1 MKNNLKLKLFNFNK
15 ELTMEQSD
23 IAVIVESHIKST
35 DIFSEKEILNSLD
48 KELKMFEY
56 FDNIENL
63 LSDIRTQ
70 ITSDQMYYDLKDL
83 YYKLERSNH
92 SAIYRQPINVLL
104 DCINTTDKTSRFE
117 KVITELALYDW
128 VPEIKHFVF
137 NVTRKPEDKLNYTAR
152 GGKSEPV
159 YSLVVKNENGFVS
172 FIKDKWF
179 ILKEDKIEAVLLE
192 NIIKDEVELKRHRII
207 EQAIKQ
213 SIITENQIQFVL
225 DEKFMLGLS
234 TSKPGEIF
242 INEDKAESGT
252 TLEMLFNSPLVPFM
266 AKGYY
271 TLISETLKS
280 IKSFVELDI
289 VKKVTNILNPYLE
302 TYAFN
307 YKNNFYA
314 YRIDKRTG
322 SNFFKYET
330 ASALITDVL
339 KESGVDLT
347 PFYLDNVDDETKKLS
362 VLNNQEIDLNKEL
375 VKLDESILELS
386 SQDKSISESV
396 EFKKLT
402 NKFLLQKHGILE
414 KLKAIRIEKNDLLTE
429 KKVVNTNAVSEEA
442 ENCEDDDENEKET
455 TEEEKVEETPTA

>member
-15 ELTMEQSD
+15 GLTIDQSD
-23 IAVIVESHIKST
+23 ISVIVESHIKNT
-35 DIFSEKEILNSLD
+35 DVFSEKEILNSLD

-63 LSDIRTQ
+63 LNDMKAQ
-70 ITSDQMYYDLKDL
+70 ISTDQMYYDLKDL

-92 SAIYRQPINVLL
+92 SAIYGQPIYVLL
-104 DCINTTDKTSRFE
+104 DCINTTDKTNRYE

-128 VPEIKHFVF
+128 VPEIKQFVYT
-137 NVTRKPEDKLNYTAR
+137 VTAKPEDKLNYSAR
-152 GGKSEPV
+152 GGKADSV
-159 YSLVVKNENGFVS
+159 YSLVVKNENGFLS

-179 ILKEDKIEAVLLE
+179 LLKEDKIEAVLLE
-192 NIIKDEVELKRHRII
+192 NYIKDEVELKRHRII
-207 EQAIKQ
+207 EQAIKS
-213 SIITENQIQFVL
+213 SIITENKIQFVL

-242 INEDKAESGT
+242 INEDKAEPGT
-252 TLEMLFNSPLVPFM
+252 TLETLFNSPLVPFM

-289 VKKVTNILNPYLE
+289 VKKVTNILQPHLE

-314 YRIDKRTG
+314 YRIDTRTG

-330 ASALITDVL
+330 ASALIGDVI

-347 PFYLDNVDDETKKLS
+347 AFYLENVDKETKSLS
-362 VLNNQEIDLNKEL
+362 ILNNQEINLTKQL
-375 VKLDESILELS
+375 TKIDESLAELQNETS
-386 SQDKSISESV
+386 KLGDNK

-402 NKFLLQKHGILE
+402 NTFLIKKHKLLESIKNIRTKKNNILNE
-414 KLKAIRIEKNDLLTE
+414 KVNTKAKILNENDLV
-429 KKVVNTNAVSEEA
+429 KK
-442 ENCEDDDENEKET
+442 K
-455 TEEEKVEETPTA
+455 KK